1 MGDRWDRLTCGDHFN
16 IMYANVKL
24 LHSTHETN
32 IILYI
37 NYISIKRNNN
47 MISTDVQN
55 TYSNSMYQ

>member
-37 NYISIKRNNN
+37 NYISI
-47 MISTDVQN
+47 
-55 TYSNSMYQ
+55 